1 MAKQLS
7 RCIHLSCP
15 AAWHHSGCHP
25 CTCPTAYPCCT
36 EGILLCD
43 VEGGWSVRY
52 ANSAFTRLTGLERQ
66 QAVGTSLWSLFGLP
80 AGGPVPADVQTA
92 LQGSNPVALSIGLLP
107 GGASS
112 ASAEGQPSASTS
124 SSSLL
129 EAGGLFT
136 ATFTPASSP
145 EFRPDAPAISIPIV
159 PSPPGTTGGG
169 CDSGSS
175 NSAEKRLWFV
185 TIQRPGVA
193 KPSAPSTHASASS
206 TQGSL
211 ASGVMTT
218 SLISHLQPSNMK
230 EVQLGPLLGAGA
242 SGR

>member
-1 MAKQLS
+1 M
-7 RCIHLSCP
+7 
-15 AAWHHSGCHP
+15 
-25 CTCPTAYPCCT
+25 
-36 EGILLCD
+36 
-43 VEGGWSVRY
+43 RY

-80 AGGPVPADVQTA
+80 AGGPMPDNVQTA
-92 LQGSNPVALSIGLLP
+92 LQGSDPVTLSIGLLP
-107 GGASS
+107 GGATS
-112 ASAEGQPSASTS
+112 ASAEGQPSAS

-159 PSPPGTTGGG
+159 PSPPGTTGDG

-175 NSAEKRLWFV
+175 SSADKRLWFV